1 MDRRTFFRL
10 TLIGMA
16 GFLMGHSPYRQW
28 VVYRRKRLFILTS
41 AAEEAAFPFGQI
53 VAQVLATYF
62 PESQAMAA
70 RARDSLEIVKL
81 IGSQQLDVALLQTDE
96 AQDAFQGKGKFQE
109 EGPLPTLRTLF
120 VFGSYLLVCRDD
132 FPKQKAYQIVKT
144 LAEHEEK
151 WKSPGFDPAESANFF
166 TKNNSSLQTTD
177 SIPPFHPGTLDF
189 YEGRPFPIEQEEMR

>member
-1 MDRRTFFRL
+1 
-10 TLIGMA
+10 
-16 GFLMGHSPYRQW
+16 MGHSPYRQW
-28 VVYRRKRLFILTS
+28 VVYRRKRLFILTN
-41 AAEEAAFPFGQI
+41 AADEASFPFGQTI
-53 VAQVLATYF
+53 AQVLATYL

-81 IGSQQLDVALLQTDE
+81 IGSQQLDVALLQADE

-120 VFGSYLLVCRDD
+120 VFGSYLLVCRED

-144 LAEHEEK
+144 LTKHEEK
-151 WKSPGFDPAESANFF
+151 WKSPGFDPVESANFF
-166 TKNNSSLQTTD
+166 IKNNSSPQTPH

-189 YEGRPFPIEQEEMR
+189 YGGRPFPTGQEEKR